1 MPNPKLQEIDVDG
14 KVIEREMTK
23 EEFADWEKAV
33 AEANVL
39 LKKTDITLE
48 EKLASVGLNID
59 DLKSALGI

>member
-39 LKKTDITLE
+39 LKKPTLLW
-48 EKLASVGLNID
+48 KKN
-59 DLKSALGI
+59 